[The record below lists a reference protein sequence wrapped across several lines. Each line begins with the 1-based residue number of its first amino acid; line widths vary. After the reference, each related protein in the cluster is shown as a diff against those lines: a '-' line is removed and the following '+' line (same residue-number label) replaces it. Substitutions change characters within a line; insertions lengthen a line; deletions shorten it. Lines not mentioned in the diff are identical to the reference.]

1 MLRIQM
7 LMVAVLLLAA
17 LIVLAPGAFSFAQ
30 TAPPAILAVDLENFV
45 SYQQDFGD
53 ATKFATDPNVP
64 TLPAIRNFQPFVFIA
79 DVVAVNGKP
88 VKGTF
93 TARGTNI
100 TRSTTLSLGNA
111 IADAAGGP
119 YYDSMIGINAVDGT
133 QIGTIMAT
141 GWGGSAKAPGSP
153 SSVMQGN
160 FTVTGGTGAFLG
172 VRGQLG
178 AGEMTLAGRSTSVAE
193 DPAYRRING
202 GGSRRLIYHLM
213 PMESPKIINIWHADF
228 TPVTRT
234 HPARGDEVLVMS
246 ARGLGPTRPGVD
258 PGAPFPSSP
267 LQVVNSPV
275 QITFSGTPAEVI
287 NQEGWP
293 GEHDLYRVEFRV
305 PETSGSTAEIQL
317 TVAWIPTATVKVP
330 VQ

>member
-1 MLRIQM
+1 MGSGFHRPSRPSCATCVADTNPNRGGRANMAIQFPDRHDSPDSFLVFQHRLRGGYTHMLRMQM

-64 TLPAIRNFQPFVFIA
+64 ALPAIRNFQPFVFIA

-153 SSVMQGN
+153 SSVVQGN

-178 AGEMTLAGRSTSVAE
+178 ARGMTL
-193 DPAYRRING
+193 
-202 GGSRRLIYHLM
+202 
-213 PMESPKIINIWHADF
+213 
-228 TPVTRT
+228 
-234 HPARGDEVLVMS
+234 
-246 ARGLGPTRPGVD
+246 
-258 PGAPFPSSP
+258 
-267 LQVVNSPV
+267 
-275 QITFSGTPAEVI
+275 
-287 NQEGWP
+287 
-293 GEHDLYRVEFRV
+293 
-305 PETSGSTAEIQL
+305 
-317 TVAWIPTATVKVP
+317 
-330 VQ
+330 